1 MTRRHV
7 VFAALDRRAHAAE
20 SAGAG
25 GRPRGAGRL
34 GLVSGAVAWATAWAV
49 SGAAGQAAPAMSAMA
64 GGPAAAAGEAAAE
77 APDAAAA
84 LVRAR
89 PVLNLGSGAVSLG
102 GFVEVPAAADDVLS
116 GPRVP
121 AQSLAGVAAAMTSEA
136 AGASRE
142 PWARREVYDAA
153 LAELSSPGAPAAL
166 RLTAEQQARLEEIR
180 ADHDAAAAA
189 FEAEHGGELLRLVG
203 VLQSRGVDPNAP
215 VVPPSEDEEGRG
227 MVSPMDPDV
236 QRLRELA
243 ALRPTDPGLAAR
255 LWAVLSPEQ
264 QAFANEAAVRLG
276 EAFIIR
282 EQRERM
288 LTAMQARAEAA
299 EVAGLPAAAGAEVG
313 TGSETG
319 LALGEGP
326 ANAGEAGEAP
336 AAPLPE
342 GMPEHLKARLER
354 LPPAQRAA
362 LLARLQNVSFQ
373 SPVAE
378 PEAAPAVPPSPV
390 PPAPPAA
397 GDMRPGDDRR
407 RSAKSPFSGKKPAPS
422 MSEVVVPRPLP
433 ERE

>member
-1 MTRRHV
+1 
-7 VFAALDRRAHAAE
+7 
-20 SAGAG
+20 
-25 GRPRGAGRL
+25 
-34 GLVSGAVAWATAWAV
+34 
-49 SGAAGQAAPAMSAMA
+49 MSAMA
-64 GGPAAAAGEAAAE
+64 GGPAAAAGEVAAE
-77 APDAAAA
+77 APDAAA

-121 AQSLAGVAAAMTSEA
+121 PQSLAGVAAAMTSEA

-166 RLTAEQQARLEEIR
+166 RLTAEQQARLAEIR

-203 VLQSRGVDPNAP
+203 VLQLRGVDLNAP

-264 QAFANEAAVRLG
+264 QAYANEAAVRLG

-282 EQRERM
+282 EQRERV

-299 EVAGLPAAAGAEVG
+299 GTTGLSQAAGGAP
-313 TGSETG
+313 ETG
-319 LALGEGP
+319 LPPPEAS
-326 ANAGEAGEAP
+326 AAASAAGEAP
-336 AAPLPE
+336 AAALPA

-362 LLARLQNVSFQ
+362 LLARLQDVSFQ
-373 SPVAE
+373 SPSAE
-378 PEAAPAVPPSPV
+378 PEAAPAVPPVPV
-390 PPAPPAA
+390 PPAAPSA
-397 GDMRPGDDRR
+397 GDMRAADDRR
-407 RSAKSPFSGKKPAPS
+407 RSSKSPFSGAKPAPS